1 MITNLYVV
9 TVTPLHIGHFG
20 KGGLYAPYPTHRKYN
35 VPRQGRG
42 KRKRYA
48 NFRGY
53 AAAADSQ

>member
-9 TVTPLHIGHFG
+9 TVTPLHLGHFG
-20 KGGLYAPYPTHRKYN
+20 KGGLHVPYPTHLKNN

-42 KRKRYA
+42 NESGTQTLK
-48 NFRGY
+48 GY